1 MAKNIYVGNLV
12 WGATGE
18 ELRGLFEPFG
28 TVEKAQVV
36 TDRET
41 GRSRGFGFVVMTNDD
56 EADRAIQE
64 LNGHDL
70 NGRPLTVNEARP
82 REEGG
87 GGGGRGGYGGGGGGG
102 RGGYGG
108 GSGGYGGGSSGGSGG
123 YGGGRGGYGGGR
135 GGYGGGGYGGGGY
148 GGGRG
153 GY

>member
-12 WGATGE
+12 WGATAE

-28 TVEKAQVV
+28 AVEKTQVV

-87 GGGGRGGYGGGGGGG
+87 GGGGRGGYGGGGGG

-108 GSGGYGGGSSGGSGG
+108 
-123 YGGGRGGYGGGR
+123 GGGR

-153 GY
+153 GYGNS